1 MNLLEAIDIIEG
13 TDGTEYHEEVILEAY
28 QSLVDSGAILHMQGS
43 LQRTA
48 QMLIEAG
55 YIVPC

>member
-1 MNLLEAIDIIEG
+1 MEAIDIIEG